1 MATAAQKSNRP
12 EAPSSRETPLQQVK
26 VIVADTQSIYRV
38 GVRKIFALED
48 DLRVVAQ
55 AENLAQTIAA
65 VTKAN
70 ADVLLFESAV
80 SPTPGEAL
88 GDILR
93 RAPSLKTIVVM
104 TEPSEEI
111 TVEVLRRG
119 ARGILPRS
127 VSPDLLVKCV
137 RKVADGEMWL
147 DNRGVNWVIEAYR
160 NQAAL
165 LTSPKPKRVLS
176 DKEKMIISGV
186 TQGLRNKEIAA
197 QVGTTEQVIK
207 NYLRKIF
214 DKLGVSDRLE
224 LALFCIH
231 HRLLQDP
238 QAEIPIAA
246 DAPDAA
252 DVSAPAEMKR

>member
-1 MATAAQKSNRP
+1 MATATQKGSRQESHTGT
-12 EAPSSRETPLQQVK
+12 EAGAPGAVK

-48 DLRVVAQ
+48 NLRVMAQ
-55 AENLAQTIAA
+55 AENLAQTLAA
-65 VTKAN
+65 VSKFN

-80 SPTPGEAL
+80 SSAPGEAL
-88 GDILR
+88 GDILL
-93 RAPSLKTIVVM
+93 RAPALKVIVVM

-137 RKVADGEMWL
+137 RKVAEGEMWL
-147 DNRGVNWVIEAYR
+147 DNRGMNWVIEAYR

-231 HRLLQDP
+231 HRLLHDP
-238 QAEIPIAA
+238 KAELMVAGAEAGSSRNP
-246 DAPDAA
+246 
-252 DVSAPAEMKR
+252 SATDEA